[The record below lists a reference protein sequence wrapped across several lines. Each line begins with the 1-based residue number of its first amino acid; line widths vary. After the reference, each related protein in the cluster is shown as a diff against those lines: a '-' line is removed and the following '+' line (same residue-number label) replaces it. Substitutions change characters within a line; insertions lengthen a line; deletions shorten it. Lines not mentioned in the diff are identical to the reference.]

1 MRWLGKKDNDI
12 EIDEEDDIFAA
23 TDVFSMGE
31 KEVGRSKK
39 KIYRK
44 PTFWI
49 IAVIGLVLIMLLFMI
64 GKWFSDGMQTKKIM
78 KEIGE
83 YKGEVQIIEPESEEE
98 QVMYK
103 VDAVDI
109 YPMIEKNNDTV
120 GYLQYSHFN
129 IAYPLV
135 QSSDN
140 IYYLEHNFEKQQ
152 SSAGWVYVDCNNDM
166 SYYESNMNIVV
177 YGHNMLDGSMF
188 SPISGIKG
196 SDVKNQKDRLIVLQT
211 KDRIYVYEVFS
222 SYVTDVEFNYIQT
235 AFGSNE
241 EYENFLESIKKKN
254 EIKELNDI
262 EVTKDD
268 RVLTLSTCSGSSDRR
283 AVHAKLIEVQY
294 K

>member
-188 SPISGIKG
+188 STISGIKG